1 VRFEFASR
9 HPSYEDERELSIDQK
24 YLPRVV
30 ISHFGIM
37 AATCDTTMPPA
48 EADQPK
54 HSSRAHRFALFLL
67 FLALGILLFLVF
79 SHFRPLLP
87 ENADLPS
94 RIALILVLLGSS
106 LLLRRSDHLRKH
118 WPVIFAFFIAS
129 FAQALDYYLSGWLPS
144 LLGLDMKSPAGIA
157 VDKLESTL
165 LIVIPILAL
174 TRLSGNN
181 MGSIYLQ
188 KGKLGLGLIIG
199 LSVFVVVAALSVPWA
214 QWQYRVGDLS
224 LQRVLPWIP
233 WILLFVL
240 ANSINEELLFR
251 GLFLQKL
258 EPFLGAFP
266 ANLCMAIPFVML
278 HIGVDYSRNT
288 LLLLALLLP
297 LGLLLGYIMQKT
309 RSVLA
314 PWLIHAS
321 MDIAVVLALFSQL

>member
-1 VRFEFASR
+1 
-9 HPSYEDERELSIDQK
+9 
-24 YLPRVV
+24 
-30 ISHFGIM
+30 
-37 AATCDTTMPPA
+37 MPPTA
-48 EADQPK
+48 TQQANQT
-54 HSSRAHRFALFLL
+54 SRTHRIGLFLL
-67 FLALGILLFLVF
+67 FLALGLLLFLVF

-87 ENADLPS
+87 KNAELPS

-106 LLLRRSDHLRKH
+106 LLLRRSDRLSKY

-129 FAQALDYYLSGWLPS
+129 FAQALDYYLSGWLPG
-144 LLGLDMKSPAGIA
+144 LLGLDIGSPAGIA
-157 VDKLESTL
+157 VDKLESTI
-165 LIVIPILAL
+165 LIMLPIVLL

-181 MGSIYLQ
+181 MGSIYLR
-188 KGKLGLGLIIG
+188 KGNLRLGLIIG
-199 LSVFVVVAALSVPWA
+199 LSVFVVVAVLSIPWA
-214 QWQYRVGDLS
+214 QWQYLVGDLS

-266 ANLCMAIPFVML
+266 ANLCMAVPFAML
-278 HIGVDYSRNT
+278 HIGIDYSRNT

-297 LGLLLGYIMQKT
+297 LGLLLGYVMQKT
-309 RSVLA
+309 RSILA

-321 MDIAVVLALFSQL
+321 MDIAVVLSLFSQL

>member
-1 VRFEFASR
+1 
-9 HPSYEDERELSIDQK
+9 
-24 YLPRVV
+24 
-30 ISHFGIM
+30 
-37 AATCDTTMPPA
+37 MPPTGA
-48 EADQPK
+48 EQTRRT
-54 HSSRAHRFALFLL
+54 SQAHRFALFLL
-67 FLALGILLFLVF
+67 FLALGLLLFVVF

-94 RIALILVLLGSS
+94 RIALVLVLLGSS
-106 LLLRRSDHLRKH
+106 LLLRRSDRLRKY
-118 WPVIFAFFIAS
+118 WLVIFAFFIAS
-129 FAQALDYYLSGWLPS
+129 FAQALDYYLSGWLS
-144 LLGLDMKSPAGIA
+144 ALLGLDIQSPAGIA
-157 VDKLESTL
+157 ADKLESTI
-165 LIVIPILAL
+165 LIVLPILVL

-181 MGSIYLQ
+181 MGSLYLQ
-188 KGKLGLGLIIG
+188 KGNLRLGLIIG
-199 LSVFVVVAALSVPWA
+199 LPVFFVVAALSVPWA
-214 QWQYRVGDLS
+214 QWQYQVGDLS
-224 LQRVLPWIP
+224 LQRILPWVP

-266 ANLCMAIPFVML
+266 ANLCMAIPFAML

-297 LGLLLGYIMQKT
+297 LGLLLGYVMQKT

-321 MDIAVVLALFSQL
+321 MDIAVVLSLFSQL

>member
-1 VRFEFASR
+1 MR
-9 HPSYEDERELSIDQK
+9 
-24 YLPRVV
+24 
-30 ISHFGIM
+30 
-37 AATCDTTMPPA
+37 
-48 EADQPK
+48 PK
-54 HSSRAHRFALFLL
+54 DPQQTEQTYRAHRFTLFMLL
-67 FLALGILLFLVF
+67 LALGLLLFVVF

-106 LLLRRSDHLRKH
+106 LLLRRSDRLRNY

-129 FAQALDYYLSGWLPS
+129 FAQALDYYLSGWLPG
-144 LLGLDMKSPAGIA
+144 LLGLDMESPAGIA

-165 LIVIPILAL
+165 LIVIPILVL
-174 TRLSGNN
+174 TRLSGNS

-188 KGKLGLGLIIG
+188 KGNIRLGLIVG
-199 LSVFVVVAALSVPWA
+199 LTVFIVVAALSIPWA
-214 QWQYRVGDLS
+214 QWQYLVGDLS

-258 EPFLGAFP
+258 EPLLGAFP
-266 ANLCMAIPFVML
+266 ANLCMAIPFAML
-278 HIGVDYSRNT
+278 HSGIDYSRNT

-297 LGLLLGYIMQKT
+297 LGLLLGYVMQRT
-309 RSVLA
+309 RGILA

-321 MDIAVVLALFSQL
+321 MDLAVVLSLFSQL

>member
-1 VRFEFASR
+1 MRSEFAPS
-9 HPSYEDERELSIDQK
+9 HPSYEAERELSIDQK

-30 ISHFGIM
+30 TSRFGIIGP
-37 AATCDTTMPPA
+37 TCDTTMPPTGTEQA
-48 EADQPK
+48 NQT
-54 HSSRAHRFALFLL
+54 SRTHRFALFLL

-87 ENADLPS
+87 EDADLPS
-94 RIALILVLLGSS
+94 RVALILVLLGSS
-106 LLLRRSDHLRKH
+106 LLVRRSDRLRKY
-118 WPVIFAFFIAS
+118 WLVIFAFFIAS
-129 FAQALDYYLSGWLPS
+129 FAQALDYYLSGWLPG
-144 LLGLDMKSPAGIA
+144 LLGLDIGSPAGIA

-165 LIVIPILAL
+165 LIVLPILVL
-174 TRLSGNN
+174 TRLSGNRV
-181 MGSIYLQ
+181 GSLYLQ
-188 KGKLGLGLIIG
+188 KGNLRLGLIIG
-199 LSVFVVVAALSVPWA
+199 LSVFIVVAALSIPWA

-258 EPFLGAFP
+258 EPLLGAFP

-297 LGLLLGYIMQKT
+297 LGLLLGYLMQKT
-309 RSVLA
+309 RSILA

-321 MDIAVVLALFSQL
+321 MDIAVVLSLFSQL

>member
-1 VRFEFASR
+1 
-9 HPSYEDERELSIDQK
+9 
-24 YLPRVV
+24 
-30 ISHFGIM
+30 
-37 AATCDTTMPPA
+37 MPPTGA
-48 EADQPK
+48 EQTRRT
-54 HSSRAHRFALFLL
+54 SQAHRFALFLL
-67 FLALGILLFLVF
+67 FLALGLLLFVVF

-94 RIALILVLLGSS
+94 RIALVLVLLGSS
-106 LLLRRSDHLRKH
+106 LLLRSSDRLRKY
-118 WPVIFAFFIAS
+118 WLVIFAFFIAS
-129 FAQALDYYLSGWLPS
+129 FAQALDYYLSGWLS
-144 LLGLDMKSPAGIA
+144 ALLGLDIQSPAGIA
-157 VDKLESTL
+157 ADKLESTI
-165 LIVIPILAL
+165 LIVLPILVL

-181 MGSIYLQ
+181 MGSLYLQ
-188 KGKLGLGLIIG
+188 KGNLRLGLIIG
-199 LSVFVVVAALSVPWA
+199 LPVFFVVAALSVPWA
-214 QWQYRVGDLS
+214 QWQYQVGDLS
-224 LQRVLPWIP
+224 LQRILPWVP

-266 ANLCMAIPFVML
+266 ANLCMAIPFAML

-297 LGLLLGYIMQKT
+297 LGLLLGYVMQKT

-321 MDIAVVLALFSQL
+321 MDIAVVLSLFSQL

>member
-1 VRFEFASR
+1 
-9 HPSYEDERELSIDQK
+9 
-24 YLPRVV
+24 
-30 ISHFGIM
+30 
-37 AATCDTTMPPA
+37 MPPTGSQQTRQTSLA
-48 EADQPK
+48 Y
-54 HSSRAHRFALFLL
+54 RFALFLL
-67 FLALGILLFLVF
+67 SLVLGLLLFVVF

-106 LLLRRSDHLRKH
+106 LLLRRSDRLRKY
-118 WPVIFAFFIAS
+118 WLAVFAFFIAA
-129 FAQALDYYLSGWLPS
+129 FAQALDYYLAGWLS
-144 LLGLDMKSPAGIA
+144 GLLGHDIESPAGIA
-157 VDKLESTL
+157 VDKLESTI
-165 LIVIPILAL
+165 LIVLPIVLL
-174 TRLSGNN
+174 TRLSGNS
-181 MGSIYLQ
+181 MGSLYLR
-188 KGKLGLGLIIG
+188 KGNLKLGLMIG
-199 LSVFVVVAALSVPWA
+199 LPVFFAVAALSVPWA

-224 LQRVLPWIP
+224 LQKVLPWIP

-266 ANLCMAIPFVML
+266 ANLCMAIPFAMH

-297 LGLLLGYIMQKT
+297 LGLLLGYVMQKT

-321 MDIAVVLALFSQL
+321 MDIAVVLSLFSQL

>member
-1 VRFEFASR
+1 MSV
-9 HPSYEDERELSIDQK
+9 
-24 YLPRVV
+24 
-30 ISHFGIM
+30 
-37 AATCDTTMPPA
+37 TCDTTMLPT
-48 EADQPK
+48 EAKQAK
-54 HSSRAHRFALFLL
+54 HGPRAHRFGLFLL
-67 FLALGILLFLVF
+67 FLALGLLLFLVF

-87 ENADLPS
+87 ESADLPS
-94 RIALILVLLGSS
+94 RIALSLVLLGSS
-106 LLLRRSDHLRKH
+106 LLPRRSDRLRKY
-118 WPVIFAFFIAS
+118 WLVIFAFFTAS

-144 LLGLDMKSPAGIA
+144 LLGLGMESPAGIA

-165 LIVIPILAL
+165 LIVIPILVL

-188 KGKLGLGLIIG
+188 KGNLKLGLIIG
-199 LSVFVVVAALSVPWA
+199 LTVFIVVAALSIPWA

-224 LQRVLPWIP
+224 LQRVLPWTP

-266 ANLCMAIPFVML
+266 ANICMAIPFTML
-278 HIGVDYSRNT
+278 HVGIDYSQNT
-288 LLLLALLLP
+288 LMLLALLLP
-297 LGLLLGYIMQKT
+297 LGLLLGYVMQKT
-309 RSVLA
+309 RGILA

-321 MDIAVVLALFSQL
+321 MDIAVVLSLFSQL